1 MKITSTVDAR
11 TEHQQLRISEY
22 QCMYMAKVKRW
33 HIHVDT
39 NGNVIGKPTN
49 VVLSVALT
57 PPTRPRRL
65 GLRLQ
70 KP

>member
-1 MKITSTVDAR
+1 
-11 TEHQQLRISEY
+11 
-22 QCMYMAKVKRW
+22 MAKVKRW

>member
-1 MKITSTVDAR
+1 
-11 TEHQQLRISEY
+11 
-22 QCMYMAKVKRW
+22 MYMAKVKHW

-57 PPTRPRRL
+57 THPLSSAEVKERVDLYLYSPSGTSWHVPN
-65 GLRLQ
+65 
-70 KP
+70 